1 MNRRVLKIFA
11 WAIALTLVVLPVVG
25 VLNGWFASE
34 RWPIRNLQVEAE
46 FNHVGAEQ
54 IRAAAKNSLGTGFFA
69 IKLDDVRAAV
79 AALPWV
85 ERVEVRKRWPDTL
98 EMRVL
103 EQQPFARWGDKRLV
117 GRNGALFAAP
127 GTESIQGLPQLEGP
141 DDALAEVVDFYNN
154 TLRVLTGSGLSL
166 AGVSLSARGSWKLS
180 LVDGS
185 EIMLG
190 QHDIDERLQ
199 RFLDVFPRL
208 AAGRGTNVFARADLR
223 YANGFAIRWLAVAA
237 PFSDRS
243 APDTVNPNKTG
254 TEKISPDKPAPSK
267 QSGARTA
274 GVNTFDE
281 RRA

>member
-1 MNRRVLKIFA
+1 VNRRFLKIFA
-11 WAIALTLVVLPVVG
+11 WAIALTLIGLPIIG
-25 VLNGWFASE
+25 VLNGWFASD

-54 IRAAAKNSLGTGFFA
+54 IRSATKNYLGTGFFA

-103 EQQPFARWGDKRLV
+103 EQQPFARWGDNRLV
-117 GRNGALFAAP
+117 GRNGVLFAAP
-127 GTESIQGLPQLEGP
+127 GTESIQGLPQLDGP
-141 DDALAEVVDFYNN
+141 DAALADVIDFYDKALH
-154 TLRVLTGSGLSL
+154 TLTGSGLSL
-166 AGVSLSARGSWKLS
+166 AGVSVSARGSWKLV

-190 QHDIDERLQ
+190 QRDIDAHLQ

-208 AAGRGTNVFARADLR
+208 AAGRGTNAFARADLR
-223 YANGFAIRWLAVAA
+223 YANGFAIRWLVAA
-237 PFSDRS
+237 PMPTNGDKSGTDRAGETNS
-243 APDTVNPNKTG
+243 
-254 TEKISPDKPAPSK
+254 DKPTTAKPPAA
-267 QSGARTA
+267 QRRT
-274 GVNTFDE
+274 
-281 RRA
+281 